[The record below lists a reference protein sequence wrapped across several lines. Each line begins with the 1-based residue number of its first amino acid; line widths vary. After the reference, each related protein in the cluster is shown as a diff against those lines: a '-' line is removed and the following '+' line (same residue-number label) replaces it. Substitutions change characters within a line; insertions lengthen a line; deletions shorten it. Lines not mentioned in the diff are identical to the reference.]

1 MVSSGKEHSCYASCQ
16 EAYLNGLKQVPRR
29 RSERRWATRAVRVAC
44 SMLVR
49 VAASA
54 EDAPSALQRQG
65 LDLAKLVQSLHSAA
79 HIVA

>member
-1 MVSSGKEHSCYASCQ
+1 MLLAQ
-16 EAYLNGLKQVPRR
+16 EAYLNGLKQEPRR
-29 RSERRWATRAVRVAC
+29 RRERRLATRA
-44 SMLVR
+44 VR